1 MLADQ
6 FLFAG
11 ALFVLSL
18 AVGQLLVKRR
28 KLENKILTALFA
40 VTFVWISHGIG
51 YRYGLLDRMPHLNKV
66 YLPLLCVTGSMWYT
80 YVRCLHEQPGKYG
93 YNFKYLLMPFVCFL
107 LSVPFYL
114 QSAQYKRIY
123 IETDLADWPSVF
135 MYAAT
140 RVAELTILWFFVKTS
155 LYLMRL
161 PENKKPAQRFGVS
174 RILYFLSIT
183 AAIATVTRIFG
194 SIIGDKTISVLYPC
208 LVSIAVFAVMHFIS
222 YRNPVVLGLSVSGR
236 TAAVKAG
243 SSSDMESLQQKLQDN
258 KWYLDPNLKVQTLAR
273 RVGMPVADLSAL
285 INGVTGMNFN
295 GFINQY
301 RIDHAKK
308 LLLADTNKS
317 VLNVAYESGYNS
329 KSAFYKHFTA
339 ATSMTP
345 VQYRKT
351 EILDHTENLNSDQ
364 TAQQA

>member
-6 FLFAG
+6 LLFAG

-28 KLENKILTALFA
+28 KLANKILTALFA

-51 YRYGLLDRMPHLNKV
+51 YRYGLLDRLPHLNKI

-80 YVRCLHEQPGKYG
+80 YVCCLHEQSGKYG
-93 YNFKYLLMPFVCFL
+93 YNTKHLLMPVVCL
-107 LSVPFYL
+107 LMSVPFYL

-123 IETDLADWPSVF
+123 IETDLADWPSIF

-140 RVAELTILWFFVKTS
+140 RLAELTILWFFVKTTF
-155 LYLMRL
+155 YLMRL
-161 PENKKPAQRFGVS
+161 PAIKKPSQGFGVS
-174 RILYFLSIT
+174 RVLYFLSIA

-208 LVSIAVFAVMHFIS
+208 LVSIAVFAAMHFIS

-236 TAAVKAG
+236 AATVKTG
-243 SSSDMESLQQKLQDN
+243 SGSDMESLRQKVQN
-258 KWYLDPNLKVQTLAR
+258 NNWYLDPNLKVQTLAR

-285 INGVTGMNFN
+285 INGVAGMNFN

-308 LLLADTNKS
+308 LLLTDTNKS

-345 VQYRKT
+345 VQYRKI
-351 EILDHTENLNSDQ
+351 EELDHTGDLISN
-364 TAQQA
+364 

>member
-6 FLFAG
+6 LLFAG

-28 KLENKILTALFA
+28 KLANKILTALFA
-40 VTFVWISHGIG
+40 VSFVWISHGIG

-80 YVRCLHEQPGKYG
+80 YVRCLHEKSGKYG
-93 YNFKYLLMPFVCFL
+93 YNPKHLLMPIVCFL

-140 RVAELTILWFFVKTS
+140 RVAELTILWFFVKTTF
-155 LYLMRL
+155 YLMRL
-161 PENKKPAQRFGVS
+161 PENKKPSRSFGVS
-174 RILYFLSIT
+174 RVLYLMSIV

-208 LVSIAVFAVMHFIS
+208 LASIAVFAVMHFIS
-222 YRNPVVLGLSVSGR
+222 YRNPVVLGLSVSSR
-236 TAAVKAG
+236 TATVKAV
-243 SSSDMESLQQKLQDN
+243 SSSDMDSLRQKLQNN
-258 KWYLDPNLKVQTLAR
+258 KWYLDPDLKVQTVAR
-273 RVGMPVADLSAL
+273 RVGMPVAELSAL

-295 GFINQY
+295 GIINQY
-301 RIDHAKK
+301 RIDYAKK
-308 LLLADTNKS
+308 LLLTDTNKT

-329 KSAFYKHFTA
+329 KSAFYKHFSD

-345 VQYRKT
+345 VQYRK
-351 EILDHTENLNSDQ
+351 IGVLDRTGDLISNQ
-364 TAQQA
+364 TAKQE